1 MNNKKIMKK
10 CLYLLFSISL
20 TFVCC
25 NNQKSKIDNS
35 EIEKQA
41 IETFKESVLEDS
53 KDATFDKIKTV
64 FTSKNLCILNADIS
78 GLKGLN
84 KVEYLFITLDGK
96 NYEAFHDLNDDS
108 IFVSEP
114 TFNKISKGTIYE
126 NQDYATAILF
136 RSVRYM
142 NTNGREVGNHNKDFI
157 INSPLKTGLWEISD
171 IEDEFGDKTGGKCLR
186 IIGKGTYS
194 SDYESDTRL
203 LALLFVYK
211 NGFVNIQLYK
221 DKKIVDDFSERLKIK
236 DGEGDVHEIHF
247 SSDRLGQIEPSSKVD
262 KIEFADIIEKEGML
276 SAIAKESKFLNFAYS
291 NKTYNLKFNLDGLE
305 KAMKYLK
312 HNSSDY
318 NYDEDEIES
327 ENSISLSEEEY
338 EEVKNKIKFNVELDS
353 VKEESDVLK

>member
-1 MNNKKIMKK
+1 MKRFFYTLSFL
-10 CLYLLFSISL
+10 CIA
-20 TFVCC
+20 FVSCVDT
-25 NNQKSKIDNS
+25 QKS

-41 IETFKESVLEDS
+41 IETFKNSILEDS
-53 KDATFDKIKTV
+53 KDASFDKIKTV
-64 FTSKNLCILNADIS
+64 FTSKNLCIINAEIN
-78 GLKGLN
+78 GIKELN
-84 KVEYLFITLDGK
+84 KVEYLFLKFDGK
-96 NYEAFHDLNDDS
+96 EYEAFHDLNDDS

-291 NKTYNLKFNLDGLE
+291 NKTYNLKFNLDGL
-305 KAMKYLK
+305 KNAMKFL
-312 HNSSDY
+312 NPNVDDVSVT
-318 NYDEDEIES
+318 
-327 ENSISLSEEEY
+327 EY
-338 EEVKNKIKFNVELDS
+338 EEIDSNIEEFNHEDIDEKMDISIPEAELTDS
-353 VKEESDVLK
+353 I

>member
-41 IETFKESVLEDS
+41 IETFKKSVLEDS

-136 RSVRYM
+136 RSVIYM

-203 LALLFVYK
+203 LAFLFVYK

-291 NKTYNLKFNLDGLE
+291 NKTYNLKFNLDGL
-305 KAMKYLK
+305 KNAMKFL
-312 HNSSDY
+312 NPNVDDVSVT
-318 NYDEDEIES
+318 
-327 ENSISLSEEEY
+327 EY
-338 EEVKNKIKFNVELDS
+338 EEIDSNIEEFNHEDIDEKLDVSIPEAELTDS
-353 VKEESDVLK
+353 V

>member
-1 MNNKKIMKK
+1 
-10 CLYLLFSISL
+10 
-20 TFVCC
+20 VCC

-41 IETFKESVLEDS
+41 IETFKKSVLEDS

-64 FTSKNLCILNADIS
+64 FASKNLCILNADIS

-338 EEVKNKIKFNVELDS
+338 EEVKNKIKFNVESDS

>member
-1 MNNKKIMKK
+1 M
-10 CLYLLFSISL
+10 
-20 TFVCC
+20 CC

-41 IETFKESVLEDS
+41 IETFKKSVLEDS

-136 RSVRYM
+136 RSVIYM

-203 LALLFVYK
+203 LAFLFVYK

-291 NKTYNLKFNLDGLE
+291 NKTYNLKFNLDGL
-305 KAMKYLK
+305 KNAMKFL
-312 HNSSDY
+312 NPNVDDVSVT
-318 NYDEDEIES
+318 
-327 ENSISLSEEEY
+327 EY
-338 EEVKNKIKFNVELDS
+338 EEIDSNIEEFNHEDIDEKLDVSIPEAELTDS
-353 VKEESDVLK
+353 V